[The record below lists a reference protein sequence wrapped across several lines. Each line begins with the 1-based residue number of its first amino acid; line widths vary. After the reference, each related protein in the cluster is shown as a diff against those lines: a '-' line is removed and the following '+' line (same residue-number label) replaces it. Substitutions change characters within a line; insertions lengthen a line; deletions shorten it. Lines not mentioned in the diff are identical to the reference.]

1 MQSSVAVPNAVNFF
15 MTDVRDGLGLYLGVF
30 LQKEKWPPGKIGAVM
45 TIQGIG
51 ASLSPAL
58 GGAVAERFGY
68 SAPFLALGS
77 IAFVALAAWFA
88 ATPLVAQACAVPA
101 VRRAI
106 HKPA

>member
-1 MQSSVAVPNAVNFF
+1 
-15 MTDVRDGLGLYLGVF
+15 MTDVHDGLGLYLGVF
-30 LQKEKWPPGKIGAVM
+30 LQKEKWSPGKIGAVM

-77 IAFVALAAWFA
+77 IAFIAFVALAAWFA

-106 HKPA
+106 HKPV